1 MKSTIRQKLIYKFER
16 FLSKG
21 GSSIFKTLFIIFLS
35 VFGLLIALRYLVLL
49 LFPQLEYFN
58 SFFDH
63 IWVTFLQMTSPG
75 NMNQDSASPAAMK
88 ILTILAGF
96 AGVVLLSM
104 LIAFITSA
112 LNSVLYEFRKGR
124 GQVLEKDHTIILGWN
139 NRVIDILKE
148 LVMAN
153 ESEDYGSVVILAE
166 DDKEAMDDY
175 IAKRL
180 TETMTTE
187 IITTSG
193 NPSSISELH
202 RVNITGAKS
211 VILLAKCSENATLE
225 QKILSDTQA
234 IKSVMAIKACHGE
247 DFDLPV
253 IVEVFT
259 DEKRQIID
267 YFDNDDIIAL
277 DSWLIMGKLLMQTSL
292 TSGLQL
298 VYNEILSFDGG
309 EIYFHQA
316 DWDGARFNDLIYH
329 FKDGVPLGI
338 FNESEGLILRPDPD
352 RKMIQGDDV
361 IILAEDDSTIHW
373 ESNALIQGKD
383 FPLADLKLEPQ
394 QKKTLMLGWH
404 NVAEIYIREAADY
417 LEEGSI
423 FEIMHNGPNEEIKET
438 IKGLQEEFD
447 EFKITLIENNPLS
460 RSGLANVDPN
470 FYNNILILSQ
480 DPDIVDLDRIDSDT
494 LIILLLLRERLNDES
509 ESKIITQVLNTEN
522 QKLINQTTVD
532 DFIISNKLI
541 TMVLAQLSE
550 EPKLKLLYDDLFSEE
565 GSEIYVKPASL
576 YFTEFPQQIRF
587 VDAILIAQ
595 KRDEIC
601 LGIRKG
607 SLTKDI
613 DQNFG
618 VRLNLPKDETIT
630 IEKGDF
636 LVVLAEDE
644 L

>member
-1 MKSTIRQKLIYKFER
+1 MKPTLRQKLVYKFER
-16 FLSKG
+16 FLNKG

-35 VFGLLIALRYLVLL
+35 VFSLLIGLRYLVLL
-49 LFPQLEYFN
+49 VFPQLEYFN

-63 IWVTFLQMTSPG
+63 IWVTFLQMTAPG
-75 NMNQDSASPAAMK
+75 NMNQDTASPAAMK
-88 ILTILAGF
+88 IFTILAGF

-104 LIAFITSA
+104 LIAFITST
-112 LNSVLYEFRKGR
+112 LNSILYEFRKGR

-139 NRVIDILKE
+139 DRVIDILKE
-148 LVMAN
+148 LIMAN

-166 DDKEAMDDY
+166 DDKEEMDDY

-202 RVNITGAKS
+202 RVNITGASS
-211 VILLAKCSENATLE
+211 VILLAKCSENAPLE

-234 IKSVMAIKACHGE
+234 IKSVMAIKACSG
-247 DFDLPV
+247 DDIDLPV

-259 DEKRQIID
+259 EEKREIID
-267 YFDNDDIIAL
+267 YFENDEIIAL

-309 EIYFHQA
+309 EIYFYKA
-316 DWDGARFNDLIYH
+316 EWDELRFNELIYH
-329 FKDGVPLGI
+329 FKDGIPLGI
-338 FNESEGLILRPDPD
+338 YNESEGLVLRPDKD
-352 RKMIQGDDV
+352 RKMISGDEV
-361 IILAEDDSTIHW
+361 VILAEDDSTIQY
-373 ESNALIQGKD
+373 ESNELIRGKD
-383 FPLADLKLEPQ
+383 LPFADLKLEAE
-394 QKKTLMLGWH
+394 QKKTLILGWH
-404 NVAEIYIREAADY
+404 NVAEIYINEASDY
-417 LEEGSI
+417 LIEGSV
-423 FEIMHNGPNEEIKET
+423 FDIMHNSPNDEIRET
-438 IKGLQEEFD
+438 IMGLQD
-447 EFKITLIENNPLS
+447 EFEDFKINLIENNPLS
-460 RSGLANVDPN
+460 RSGLSNVDPN
-470 FYNNILILSQ
+470 AYNNILILSQ
-480 DPDIVDLDRIDSDT
+480 DPDTRDLDRIDSDT
-494 LIILLLLRERLNDES
+494 LIILLLLRERMDEGS

-522 QKLINQTTVD
+522 QNLINQTTVD

-541 TMVLAQLSE
+541 TMILAQLSE

-576 YFTEFPQQIRF
+576 YFTEFPQKIRF

-607 SLTKDI
+607 SLTKDMK
-613 DQNFG
+613 QNFG
-618 VRLNLPKDETIT
+618 VRLNLPKDEAIT
-630 IEKGDF
+630 IEESDF